1 MVESITKI
9 TGDFYDYLTQ
19 SVAEGLL
26 LLDESGMIT
35 SANKTAASLLGYEPD
50 AMVGRPVN
58 DFWDKNGTSWVE
70 FQNKQKR
77 CDDIKLKHRNGRFI
91 PVSLNISQISAP
103 ASGHGDNTLL
113 AITSLEGVSQLN
125 EALSRTQ
132 RLASIG
138 TLTASIA
145 HELNTPIS
153 IITATCSNLMHEI
166 EENSL
171 SVDQLMNYI
180 KMIEQSA
187 WRSARILEVLRNYSY
202 HDAPQ
207 FAITNPNMIVEDSLT
222 LVRHQFRGQYHI
234 NIEKEIDTTLKTV
247 VCDHNRITQVM
258 LNLLN
263 NASDAMKPGGNV
275 TIRAWAIKKKAVNQ
289 LNGIFTQPVELDP
302 DKEYFA
308 FSVEDSGHG
317 IDAEIMDKIFDPF
330 FTTKPSGEGT
340 GLGLY
345 IAKRIVDQHNGRI
358 WAKNNTNGG
367 ATFTIILPRHQV
379 TQD

>member
-1 MVESITKI
+1 MVESTTKT

-26 LLDESGMIT
+26 LLDETGMVT
-35 SANKTAASLLGYEPD
+35 SANNTVSSILGYEPD
-50 AMVGRPVN
+50 AIIGRPVN
-58 DFWDKNGTSWVE
+58 DFWDKNGSSWQE
-70 FQNKQKR
+70 IQADKSL
-77 CDDIKLKHRNGRFI
+77 CDDIKLKHKNGRFI
-91 PVSLNISQISAP
+91 PVTLNISQITAP
-103 ASGHGDNTLL
+103 VSGHGNNTLL
-113 AITSLEGVSQLN
+113 AITSLESVHQLN
-125 EALSRTQ
+125 ESLARTQ

-153 IITATCSNLMHEI
+153 IIAATCSNLLHEV

-171 SVDQLMNYI
+171 SMEQLMTYI
-180 KMIEQSA
+180 QMIEQSA

-202 HDAPQ
+202 NDAPQ
-207 FAITNPNMIVEDSLT
+207 FAITNPSMIVEDSLT

-234 NIEKEIDTTLKTV
+234 DIQKEIDNSLKTV
-247 VCDHNRITQVM
+247 VCDHNRVTQVL

-263 NASDAMKPGGNV
+263 NASDAMEPGGNV
-275 TIRAWAIKKKAVNQ
+275 TIRSWAVKNDDSNQ
-289 LNGIFTQPVELDP
+289 LNGHKPSLALEP
-302 DKEYFA
+302 GKEYFA
-308 FSVEDSGHG
+308 FSVQDSGHG
-317 IDAEIMDKIFDPF
+317 IDAEIKDKIFDPF

-358 WAKNNTNGG
+358 WAENNSEGG
-367 ATFTIILPRHQV
+367 AIFTIILPRHQIA
-379 TQD
+379 QD